1 MLLLLLNGANNGQEI
16 LVEVAGAATG
26 GDARLFAEEV
36 WEGLPARTRD
46 NLIITSLAPSQFA
59 VLHIEAG

>member
-1 MLLLLLNGANNGQEI
+1 MLLLNGANNDQEI
-16 LVEVAGAATG
+16 LVEVAGAASS

-36 WEGLPARTRD
+36 WQGLTVRTRD
-46 NLIITSLAPSQFA
+46 NLIITTLAPSQFA